1 MSLSFDLN
9 ARSVLRKII
18 SMFLEAKQID
28 IPRRTCRVR
37 HTVFPQCLFTSKFG
51 LKVDIWVEDVQEVYP
66 DEKDP
71 PYPKI
76 FKFLV
81 FSIYHTVHL
90 IFVLHV
96 GYLSDIL
103 KLKSKQS
110 R

>member
-1 MSLSFDLN
+1 MNLSFDLN
-9 ARSVLRKII
+9 ARSVLQKII

-37 HTVFPQCLFTSKFG
+37 HTVFTQCLFASKFG
-51 LKVDIWVEDVQEVYP
+51 LKVDIWVKDVQEVYP

-81 FSIYHTVHL
+81 FSINHTVHL
-90 IFVLHV
+90 IFVRHFE
-96 GYLSDIL
+96 I
-103 KLKSKQS
+103 KK
-110 R
+110 

>member
-9 ARSVLRKII
+9 ARSVLQKII

-37 HTVFPQCLFTSKFG
+37 HTVFPQCLLTSKFG

-76 FKFLV
+76 FKFL
-81 FSIYHTVHL
+81 FSPYTTTEHQ
-90 IFVLHV
+90 IFVRHFE
-96 GYLSDIL
+96 I
-103 KLKSKQS
+103 KK
-110 R
+110 